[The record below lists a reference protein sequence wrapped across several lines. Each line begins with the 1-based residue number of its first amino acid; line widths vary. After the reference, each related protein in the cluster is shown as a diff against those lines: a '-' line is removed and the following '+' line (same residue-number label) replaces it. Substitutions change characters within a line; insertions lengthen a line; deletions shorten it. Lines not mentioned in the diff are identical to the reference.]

1 MVKPAKDDQSQ
12 TSISAFFRPRA
23 PPPSTSSN
31 ARGIAANSSSSAI
44 RGARKSDG
52 IDGELILLDSSDDDD
67 DVSDASRVP
76 PRPLKRVKLESTV
89 QGPLSSSAA
98 FATSSSAAASSSSTN
113 TMERREVDISQK
125 VSRWQYKPPAPSSV
139 SKTLQNDGAHKPSSS
154 SSTAAVGAGG
164 GSISNGKQ
172 RNGAFS
178 STMATN
184 RLQSINLLKKKNAFL
199 QDQDPLAAAAFESNG
214 YDASSRHHSS
224 TRSQSPLSPFGDG
237 DHDDDVD
244 DGAGTSRTKNKGKV
258 VAKAQGDDDDEMDD
272 GDGDDD
278 GDAVRHSRFRKFAA
292 QGMMAM
298 TKSAK
303 ASGIKYTPLEQQVIA
318 LRKAHPG
325 VLLVIEVSHR
335 NGAEIALSTRLTHLL
350 TPKVGYKFRFFEED
364 AVTASRIL
372 GIAHFP
378 IKNMMSASIP
388 THRLDV
394 HIKRLINAGQKVGVV
409 RQKET
414 AALKKADASTRQGPF
429 VRALGDLYTS
439 ATYIDPLSVEPLD
452 ASSGNAATIVCLVEE
467 ARGRDE
473 KVAIGMVAV
482 KPSTGEVIYD
492 EFVDGLM
499 RSELETRLLHLQP
512 SEVVLQPQ
520 LSKQTQ
526 SIINYLVR
534 QQRSVS
540 RSGFS
545 QVYGRADSKI
555 EWCIEWCSSGAS
567 DSTCRI
573 DRMNKKLTIEAA
585 RKFITNFYICLK
597 AAGASRKGKETE
609 LTRELVIGSDSEDE
623 AEAAPSVGMNG
634 ACPSQVLDLP
644 DLVLVA
650 LAALIS
656 HLSAFDLSTI
666 FFHESS
672 FEHFSSRSTMNLNG
686 NTLQNLEL
694 LQNNTDFTLHGSL
707 LSVLDH
713 CHSAF
718 GRRRLR
724 NWICHPLISEARVL
738 ERQDAVF
745 EIISSSSNLT
755 ISKLRGV
762 FKGLLDLERGLVRI
776 HFSRVSTQELLR
788 VLQAF
793 SRVANVF
800 EAIDEEEERDGA
812 PTPQSTVK
820 SALLKQIVA
829 SLPKIK
835 KDVDGFLS
843 RIKSEQA
850 KAGKKAELFHN
861 PPDDLRKV
869 RDCLDAVDIEMGVL
883 LKEARKIL
891 KKPTIE
897 FRRVAEEEF
906 LLEIGIAESKKIV
919 PGDWI
924 KINSTKQYY
933 RYRSPQIQAK
943 MDEVNQNR
951 ERLEAAA
958 DAAFKALLQE
968 ITSTSYDA
976 FRAVLSNLA
985 TADCLF
991 SFAVTAIAP
1000 GYVRPT
1006 IVREPGF
1013 IKIVDGR
1020 HPVHEVLSS
1029 QPYVPSSI
1037 ELGGTA
1043 TKQMILT
1050 GINAGGKSSFSR
1062 SVALIALMAQIGS
1075 YVPAEECTTSLFDG
1089 IFTRMG
1095 AADEIGRGRST
1106 FMVELSET
1114 SEILKLATR
1123 RSLVILD
1130 ELGRGTS
1137 TNDGQAIAAAV
1148 LEHITTTSQAR
1159 TIFITHYPS
1168 LAQLVKKYPEVISV
1182 HHMKCLEKKRDDGF
1196 TDVTFLYQVGPGL
1209 ASRSHGLNVARLAE
1223 LPDSVLSKALEKSQE
1238 LERITQERVAS
1249 RRAERLAWILRT
1261 VGEGAEIASGALLE
1275 ACANAL
1281 L

>member
-23 PPPSTSSN
+23 PPPSTPSN
-31 ARGIAANSSSSAI
+31 ARGVAANSSSSSAI
-44 RGARKSDG
+44 RGARTSDG

-89 QGPLSSSAA
+89 QDPSSSSAA
-98 FATSSSAAASSSSTN
+98 FAATSSAAASSSSAN

-125 VSRWQYKPPAPSSV
+125 VSKWQYKPPTPSSV
-139 SKTLQNDGAHKPSSS
+139 SETPQNDDAHKPSSS
-154 SSTAAVGAGG
+154 SSIAAVGAGG
-164 GSISNGKQ
+164 GSTSNGKQ
-172 RNGAFS
+172 RNGVFS
-178 STMATN
+178 STKAMN

-237 DHDDDVD
+237 DHDDDGD
-244 DGAGTSRTKNKGKV
+244 DGAGTSRTKQKGKV
-258 VAKAQGDDDDEMDD
+258 VAKAQGDGDDDEMDD
-272 GDGDDD
+272 GDGDGD
-278 GDAVRHSRFRKFAA
+278 GDAVRHSRFSKFAA
-292 QGMMAM
+292 QGMPK
-298 TKSAK
+298 TKPAK

-335 NGAEIALSTRLTHLL
+335 NGTESALPTRLTHLL

-429 VRALGDLYTS
+429 VRALDGLYTS

-534 QQRSVS
+534 QQ
-540 RSGFS
+540 
-545 QVYGRADSKI
+545 
-555 EWCIEWCSSGAS
+555 SSGAS

-573 DRMNKKLTIEAA
+573 DRMNKKLTTEAA
-585 RKFITNFYICLK
+585 RKFITNFYICSK
-597 AAGASRKGKETE
+597 AAGASRKGKEKE
-609 LTRELVIGSDSEDE
+609 LTREIVIGSDSEDD
-623 AEAAPSVGMNG
+623 AEAGPNIGMNG
-634 ACPSQVLDLP
+634 SCPSQVLDLP

-707 LSVLDH
+707 LSILDH

-738 ERQDAVF
+738 ERQDAVA

-755 ISKLRGV
+755 IYKLRGV

-776 HFSRVSTQELLR
+776 HFGRASTQELLR
-788 VLQAF
+788 ILQAF

-835 KDVDGFLS
+835 KDVDGFLYVFGRS

-850 KAGKKAELFHN
+850 KAGKKAELFHD
-861 PPDDLRKV
+861 PPENLREV
-869 RDCLDAVDIEMGVL
+869 RDCLDAVDIEMGAL
-883 LKEARKIL
+883 LKEARKVL

-924 KINSTKQYY
+924 KVNSTKQYY

-976 FRAVLSNLA
+976 FRAALSNLA

-1075 YVPAEECTTSLFDG
+1075 YVPAKECTTSLFDG

-1114 SEILKLATR
+1114 SEILKLATC

-1148 LEHITTTSQAR
+1148 LENITTTSQAR

-1182 HHMKCLEKKRDDGF
+1182 HHMKCLEKQRDDGF

-1238 LERITQERVAS
+1238 LERTTQERVAS

-1261 VGEGAEIASGALLE
+1261 VGEGGEIASGEEEKGALLE

>member
-12 TSISAFFRPRA
+12 TIISAFFRPRA

-31 ARGIAANSSSSAI
+31 ARGIAANSSSSSAI

-76 PRPLKRVKLESTV
+76 PRPSKRVKLESTV

-325 VLLVIEVSHR
+325 VLLVIEV
-335 NGAEIALSTRLTHLL
+335 
-350 TPKVGYKFRFFEED
+350 GYKFRFFEED

-429 VRALGDLYTS
+429 VRALDDLYTS

-534 QQRSVS
+534 QQ
-540 RSGFS
+540 
-545 QVYGRADSKI
+545 
-555 EWCIEWCSSGAS
+555 SSGAS

-597 AAGASRKGKETE
+597 AAGASRKAKETE

-1043 TKQMILT
+1043 TKQIILT

>member
-1 MVKPAKDDQSQ
+1 MVKPAKDDRSQ
-12 TSISAFFRPRA
+12 TSISAFFRPRP

-31 ARGIAANSSSSAI
+31 ARGTAATFQASSSSSSSAN
-44 RGARKSDG
+44 RARTTDG
-52 IDGELILLDSSDDDD
+52 TDGELILLDSSDDKDIT
-67 DVSDASRVP
+67 DASIAP
-76 PRPLKRVKLESTV
+76 SRPLKRVKLESTV
-89 QGPLSSSAA
+89 QDLSSSAS
-98 FATSSSAAASSSSTN
+98 FATTSST
-113 TMERREVDISQK
+113 
-125 VSRWQYKPPAPSSV
+125 SR
-139 SKTLQNDGAHKPSSS
+139 LGATSSSS
-154 SSTAAVGAGG
+154 SSTIARPQVAISEKVSKWQYNKPTPSSRSEAPQHGDFHEASASSSVAAAAGG
-164 GSISNGKQ
+164 GTSIGNH
-172 RNGAFS
+172 RNGGFNTSKA
-178 STMATN
+178 MN
-184 RLQSINLLKKKNAFL
+184 RLQSINLLRKKNAFL
-199 QDQDPLAAAAFESNG
+199 QDQDPLAAAAFESIG
-214 YDASSRHHSS
+214 YDASNRRHSS
-224 TRSQSPLSPFGDG
+224 TRSQSPLSPSRDDDDDGDG
-237 DHDDDVD
+237 ED
-244 DGAGTSRTKNKGKV
+244 AIITSRSKNKGKG
-258 VAKAQGDDDDEMDD
+258 KARTRGDDDDDAMDD
-272 GDGDDD
+272 DDD
-278 GDAVRHSRFRKFAA
+278 AVQQSRLRKFVAHR
-292 QGMMAM
+292 MST
-298 TKSAK
+298 TKLAK
-303 ASGIKYTPLEQQVIA
+303 SSGVKYTPLEQQVIA

-325 VLLVIEVSHR
+325 ILLVIEVSHL
-335 NGAEIALSTRLTHLL
+335 NGHELALPTWLILFFLL
-350 TPKVGYKFRFFEED
+350 KVGYKFRFFEED

-429 VRALGDLYTS
+429 VRALDGLYTS

-467 ARGRDE
+467 ARGKDE
-473 KVAIGMVAV
+473 RVAIGMVAV
-482 KPSTGEVIYD
+482 KPSTGEVVYD

-526 SIINYLVR
+526 SMINYLVR
-534 QQRSVS
+534 QQ
-540 RSGFS
+540 
-545 QVYGRADSKI
+545 
-555 EWCIEWCSSGAS
+555 SSGTS

-573 DRMNKKLTIEAA
+573 DHMNKRLTTEAA
-585 RKFITNFYICLK
+585 RKFMTDFYVRSK
-597 AAGASRKGKETE
+597 AAGTSRKGKEKE
-609 LTRELVIGSDSEDE
+609 VMAELVIGSDSEDE
-623 AEAAPSVGMNG
+623 AEAGPSVGGNG
-634 ACPSQVLDLP
+634 ASPSQVLDFP

-656 HLSAFDLSTI
+656 HLSAFDLSTV

-713 CHSAF
+713 CHSGF

-738 ERQDAVF
+738 ERQDAVA
-745 EIISSSSNLT
+745 EIIASGSNLT
-755 ISKLRGV
+755 LSKLRGV

-776 HFSRVSTQELLR
+776 HFGRANTQELLR

-800 EAIDEEEERDGA
+800 GAIDEEEVRDGA
-812 PTPQSTVK
+812 ATPQSTVK

-829 SLPKIK
+829 SLPQIK
-835 KDVDGFLS
+835 NDVDGYLYVRSLLQITS
-843 RIKSEQA
+843 RIKTEQA
-850 KAGKKAELFHN
+850 KAGKKAELFHDS
-861 PPDDLRKV
+861 PEELRKV
-869 RDCLDAVDIEMGVL
+869 RDCLDAVDSEMLAL

-891 KKPTIE
+891 KKPAIE

-906 LLEIGIAESKKIV
+906 LLEIGIAESRKIV
-919 PGDWI
+919 PGNWI

-958 DAAFKALLQE
+958 DAAFKAFLQE
-968 ITSTSYDA
+968 ITSKSYDA
-976 FRAVLSNLA
+976 FRTVISSLA

-991 SFAVTAIAP
+991 SFAATASAP
-1000 GYVRPT
+1000 GYVRPS
-1006 IVREPGF
+1006 IVREPGL

-1037 ELGGTA
+1037 ELGGSA

-1062 SVALIALMAQIGS
+1062 SVALIALMAQVGS

-1114 SEILKLATR
+1114 SEILKLATC
-1123 RSLVILD
+1123 RSLVLLD

-1168 LAQLVKKYPEVISV
+1168 LAQLVKKYPEAISV
-1182 HHMKCLEKKRDDGF
+1182 HHMKCLENKRDDGF

-1223 LPDSVLSKALEKSQE
+1223 LPDSVLSKAFEKSQE
-1238 LERITQERVAS
+1238 LERITQERIAS
-1249 RRAERLAWILRT
+1249 RRAERLAYGSR
-1261 VGEGAEIASGALLE
+1261 GEA
-1275 ACANAL
+1275 
-1281 L
+1281 